1 MTLGFV
7 STQILDLGVRVNLRF
22 LGLLLWDVVERR
34 SVTDEVPLVPLVLQP
49 YQRGLEY
56 NSLGHL

>member
-1 MTLGFV
+1 MTSGFV
-7 STQILDLGVRVNLRF
+7 STQIFDLGVSVNLRF
-22 LGLLLWDVVERR
+22 LGLLLWDVVEGR
-34 SVTDEVPLVPLVLQP
+34 SLTDEVPALVLQN